1 MRIVLFISFLM
12 LALIMNAQ
20 QQNDTVWLKPVD
32 ISAPADDSVFMIS
45 VTNKLIPAD
54 ENLSIENV
62 LSRYTPVFFKTYS
75 PGGVATISHRGFGA
89 SQTLLVWN
97 GFALNQLTLGQPAL
111 GGMQVNDN
119 MQLGI
124 VSGTLAASDFSGGLS
139 SYIYINDVFYRDS
152 SLERRLIFSGGS
164 FGTGS
169 ASFFSDYRIKKSRV
183 SFELSG
189 MNAANNYRFH
199 NNAEG
204 ATFNEWP
211 LQNRVAASYYNMSVK
226 SNLLIPMKKGDF
238 RLSFWAGSQFNETP
252 AQLLSPQLPDNE
264 SQENRFV
271 RISGFVPLISAD
283 DAGLQFRF
291 FFSADTFLYRNKQ
304 LSISDGT
311 ASQSLATRWNAY
323 LRAGAGH
330 EFNMEYYPEVYR
342 VVSENFQKPVV
353 QTDQRMKLKYCLNRY
368 DAVRL
373 NMWTHII
380 TRNFNEVFPL
390 PGLSLSFMPGNTSNG
405 NGRKWKWL
413 NIYAGIARNMR
424 MPTMNDLYWVPGGN
438 TDLKPEDAWIADMT
452 FDFRNDGFSF
462 KLRKWATTERYSWSI
477 KVSPFYSQV
486 VDLIRWTPDSI
497 GSQWHAS
504 NVAESR
510 QYGAEGVV
518 SFSYSRNQNKISG
531 SMNATRVF
539 AQDLSGDEI
548 FTLMYVPDMTM
559 NSSLSFEH
567 GIWSG
572 GYEFHYTGR
581 RFSSS
586 DNDRYMPEIFLHDVF
601 FTVVKKIKTN
611 KLSLSVRLNNIM
623 NADYQYIAWYPM
635 PRRNFYI
642 TLKWR
647 WNE

>member
-1 MRIVLFISFLM
+1 MRMVLFISLLM
-12 LALIMNAQ
+12 LASLMNAQ

-32 ISAPADDSVFMIS
+32 ISAPADDSVFMLS
-45 VTNKLIPAD
+45 VSEKLIPAD

-119 MQLGI
+119 IRFGI
-124 VSGTLAASDFSGGLS
+124 VSGTQAASDFSGGLS
-139 SYIYINDVFYRDS
+139 SYIHIDDVFYRDS

-169 ASFFSDYRIKKSRV
+169 ASFFSDYRIKKSRI

-189 MNAANNYRFH
+189 VNASNNYRFH

-204 ATFNEWP
+204 ATSDEWP
-211 LQNRVAASYYNMSVK
+211 LQNRVAASYYNMAVK
-226 SNLLIPMKKGDF
+226 SNLVIPMKNGDF
-238 RLSFWAGSQFNETP
+238 RLSLWAGSQFNETP
-252 AQLLSPQLPDNE
+252 AQLLSPQLSDNE

-271 RISGFVPLISAD
+271 RISGFVPIISAD

-323 LRAGAGH
+323 MRAGAGH

-342 VVSENFQKPVV
+342 VISENFQKPVV
-353 QTDQRMKLKYCLNRY
+353 HTDQRMKLKYCLNRY
-368 DAVRL
+368 DAVKL

-380 TRNFNEVFPL
+380 TRNFKDVFPL
-390 PGLSLSFMPGNTSNG
+390 PGISVSFMPANSSKA
-405 NGRKWKWL
+405 KWKKLKWL
-413 NIYAGIARNMR
+413 NVYAGLARNMR

-438 TDLKPEDAWIADMT
+438 PDLKPENAWTADLSIVTTSVLKNIEWNLKLMP
-452 FDFRNDGFSF
+452 FFSE
-462 KLRKWATTERYSWSI
+462 TT
-477 KVSPFYSQV
+477 
-486 VDLIRWTPDSI
+486 DLIRWTPDSS

-510 QYGAEGVV
+510 QYGAEGLVYC
-518 SFSYSRNQNKISG
+518 SYSWRQNKIAG
-531 SMNATRVF
+531 AMTATRVF

-559 NSSLSFEH
+559 NSVVSFEH

-572 GYEFHYTGR
+572 GYEFHFTGR

-611 KLSLSVRLNNIM
+611 HLSLSIRLNNIM

-642 TLKWR
+642 MLKWK